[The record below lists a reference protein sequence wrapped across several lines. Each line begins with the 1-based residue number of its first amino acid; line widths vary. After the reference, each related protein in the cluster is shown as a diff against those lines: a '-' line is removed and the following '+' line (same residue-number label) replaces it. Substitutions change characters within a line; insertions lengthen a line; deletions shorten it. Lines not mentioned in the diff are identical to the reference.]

1 MRKLAS
7 IRKIASIRPIPG
19 ADAIECATI
28 DGWEVVVKK
37 GEFKEDEMV
46 IYLEIDSW
54 VPHELAPFLSK
65 GKEPREYNGI
75 KGERL
80 KTIRLR
86 GQLSQGL
93 ILPLSVLSVETNS
106 GDYLGDW
113 DQFEGLEVTE
123 QLGIQKWERPVPA
136 QLAGLAK
143 GSFPSFIPKT
153 DQERI
158 QNCKH
163 VLEDREERYEI
174 TIKLDGSSFTAYHRD
189 GETGVCSRNL
199 ELKPSDD
206 NAFWKV
212 ARKYGVLELLSQK
225 GNYAIQ
231 GELMGPGIQGNQEK
245 LEDLDLFVYDIWDI
259 DAQSYLTASDRK
271 EFLSGTGLKSV
282 PLWDFNI
289 SVPSDLHEVLAMA
302 EGPSL
307 NPAVKREGL
316 VFKSLRNPSLS
327 FKAISN
333 SWLLNEK

>member
-19 ADAIECATI
+19 ADAIECATV

-46 IYLEIDSW
+46 VYLEIDSW

-245 LEDLDLFVYDIWDI
+245 LENLDLFVYDIWDI
-259 DAQSYLTASDRK
+259 DAQSYLTAPDRK
-271 EFLSGTGLKSV
+271 DFLSGTGLKSV
-282 PLWDFNI
+282 PLLDFN
-289 SVPSDLHEVLAMA
+289 VPVPANLQEVLAMA

-307 NPAVKREGL
+307 NPDANREGL

>member
-7 IRKIASIRPIPG
+7 IRKIASVQPIPG
-19 ADAIECATI
+19 ADAIECATV
-28 DGWEVVVKK
+28 DGWEVVTKK
-37 GEFKEDEMV
+37 GEFSVGDLV
-46 IYLEIDSW
+46 VYFEIDSW
-54 VPHELAPFLSK
+54 VPTELAPFLSK
-65 GKEPREYNGI
+65 GKEPREYNGV

-80 KTIRLR
+80 KTIKLR

-93 ILPLSVLSVETNS
+93 ILPISTIQTCQIIRQNFWEV
-106 GDYLGDW
+106 GDD
-113 DQFEGLEVTE
+113 VTE
-123 QLGIQKWERPVPA
+123 LLGIQKWERPMPA

-143 GSFPSFIPKT
+143 GNFPSFIPKT

-163 VLEDREERYEI
+163 VLEDREERYEV

-199 ELKPSDD
+199 ELKPSED

-245 LEDLDLFVYDIWDI
+245 LEDLEMYVFDVFDI
-259 DAQSYLTASDRK
+259 DAQSYLTAEKRYS
-271 EFLSGTGLKSV
+271 FLLDTKLQHV
-282 PLWDFNI
+282 PII
-289 SVPSDLHEVLAMA
+289 SPHTAIPQTLEKVLAMA

-307 NPAVKREGL
+307 NPKANREGL
-316 VFKSLRNPSLS
+316 VFKSTRNPELS

-333 SWLLNEK
+333 SWLLKEK

>member
-19 ADAIECATI
+19 ADAIECATV

-46 IYLEIDSW
+46 VYLEIDSW

-80 KTIRLR
+80 KTVRLR

-93 ILPLSVLSVETNS
+93 LLPLDVLPHS
-106 GDYLGDW
+106 LG
-113 DQFEGLEVTE
+113 FAFSAMEGEDVTE
-123 QLGIQKWERPVPA
+123 WLCIQKWELPVPA

-245 LEDLDLFVYDIWDI
+245 LENLDLFVYDIWDI
-259 DAQSYLTASDRK
+259 DAQSYLTAPDRK
-271 EFLSGTGLKSV
+271 DFLSGTGLKSV
-282 PLWDFNI
+282 PLLDFN
-289 SVPSDLHEVLAMA
+289 VPVPADLQEVLAMA

-307 NPAVKREGL
+307 NPDANREGL

>member
-19 ADAIECATI
+19 ADAIECATV

-37 GEFKEDEMV
+37 GEFIEDEMV
-46 IYLEIDSW
+46 VYLEIDSW

-93 ILPLSVLSVETNS
+93 ILPIYCLPRS
-106 GDYLGDW
+106 LGFDFAAMVGE
-113 DQFEGLEVTE
+113 DVTGW
-123 QLGIQKWERPVPA
+123 LCIKKWERPVPA

-199 ELKPSDD
+199 ELKPSED

-259 DAQSYLTASDRK
+259 DAQAYLTAK
-271 EFLSGTGLKSV
+271 ERYAFLLGTGLKSV
-282 PLWDFNI
+282 PVWSSESPAPEGLQEALF
-289 SVPSDLHEVLAMA
+289 MA

-307 NPAVKREGL
+307 NPDVNREGM

-327 FKAISN
+327 FKVISN